1 MQLRFD
7 GCFGFPGGFV
17 DEGED
22 LETAINRE
30 VVEELGKTVAPVNIE
45 KDNYVISHLYE
56 ENVPELNL
64 TKKLCLHFFAK
75 KVPLAQFLEL
85 EKRNPDAPDL
95 GYEVSLP
102 LVVKHM

>member
-30 VVEELGKTVAPVNIE
+30 VVEELGKTVEPVNIE

-64 TKKLCLHFFAK
+64 TKKLCLHFFSK

-102 LVVKHM
+102 LVVKYV

>member
-30 VVEELGKTVAPVNIE
+30 VVEELGKTVEPVNIE

-75 KVPLAQFLEL
+75 RVPLAQFLEL
-85 EKRNPDAPDL
+85 EKRNPNAPDL

-102 LVVKHM
+102 LAVKYM